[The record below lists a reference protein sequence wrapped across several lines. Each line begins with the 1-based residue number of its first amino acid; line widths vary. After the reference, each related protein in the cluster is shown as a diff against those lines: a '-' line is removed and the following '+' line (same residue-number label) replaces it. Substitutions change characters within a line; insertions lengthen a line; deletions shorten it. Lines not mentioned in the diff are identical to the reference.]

1 MKLTKLLVVFC
12 FSFLSLNVTNAQ
24 QLSENARVTVIT
36 IGQGSNLY
44 DSFGHSAFRVLDRQ
58 QGIDLAFN
66 YGVFNFD
73 TPNFYGKFAQGK
85 LLYMLGVAKFDR
97 FLESYRR
104 QNRWMKEQELNL
116 TTAQKQEFYNFLI
129 KNAQPEN
136 KDYLYDFFH
145 DNCATKMRDVTSAV
159 LGNKVIFNTPDN
171 FNQKSFRQLIH
182 DYIPVNSWGSLG
194 IDVALGSVTDK
205 TAQPAEHM
213 YLPDYVFTFFK
224 EATLSNGKK
233 LAKPAVSL
241 LTSTRTEKKSNFLTS
256 PLLVFGILAL
266 FILYI
271 TYRDKKQQKASKW
284 LDITLFSITGVIG
297 VVLCL
302 LWFATDHTATA
313 FNYNLLWAF
322 PLNLIALVNFVKTP
336 KKWLVRY
343 LKFLIIM
350 LCLLFLHW
358 IIGVQLFAIGL
369 LPLFIA
375 LLVRYAYLSKF
386 YKTIVG

>member
-1 MKLTKLLVVFC
+1 MKLTKLLVAFC
-12 FSFLSLNVTNAQ
+12 FVILSLNVTNAQ

-36 IGQGSNLY
+36 IGPGSNLN
-44 DSFGHSAFRVLDRQ
+44 DSFGHSAFRVQDRQ

-66 YGVFNFD
+66 YGVFDFEA
-73 TPNFYGKFAQGK
+73 PNFYGNFVQGK
-85 LLYMLGVAKFDR
+85 LLYMLGLAKFDR
-97 FLESYRR
+97 FLENYRH

-116 TTAQKQEFYNFLI
+116 TTAEKQQFYDFLI
-129 KNAQPEN
+129 NNAQPEN
-136 KDYLYDFFH
+136 KDYLYDFFF
-145 DNCATKMRDVTSAV
+145 DNCATKIRDVTSNI
-159 LGNKVIFNTPDN
+159 LGKKVVFNTPNN
-171 FNQKSFRQLIH
+171 FQQKSFRQLIH
-182 DYIPVNSWGSLG
+182 NYIPVNSWGSLG

-224 EATLSNGKK
+224 EATLNNGQK
-233 LAKPAVSL
+233 LAKPAVTL

-256 PLLVFGILAL
+256 PILVFGILAL

-284 LDITLFSITGVIG
+284 LDITLFSITGIIG

-322 PLNLIALVNFVKTP
+322 PLNLIVLVNFGKTP